1 MSETQAPKNTQASN
15 ILTRFMSSSEA
26 EVDQE
31 TRSIT
36 FPFSSTR
43 PVERY
48 AFYTD
53 DLPEGTS
60 NCFDEILSHDPAHW
74 NLERVTEGVCP
85 YLQNHDRGK
94 KLGMVKTV
102 EFDGDRALAK
112 VRLVKNAAASDH
124 LSDVLDGLGGG
135 VSFGYAVQKYR
146 VLQPAIY
153 EGEGYERR
161 LIKKAVLQGEKIVL
175 YEVSNENCPADPS
188 VGYGKSA
195 IDLRTIQIEGDP
207 HWERATPGELK
218 KSDFVGWNSSGGTSK
233 GRIETVATSGS
244 VQAVPTGPSMDG
256 TPEQPAY
263 LVNVWQEETDGW
275 KASDVKVV
283 KRASSLTEIASLK
296 KSAIGGQSFKA
307 MGTDLGSADA
317 EFDLRFLD
325 AMIPHH
331 EGAVVMANDAL
342 DKSKRP
348 EIQKL
353 AGNIVSSQE
362 ADIESMKAWKKNWYP
377 NAKAMTIPCSGQR
390 SEIGNQQTATR
401 NQAKS
406 KEKPVGKRSTKTKP
420 ETQTR
425 ELTLADYL
433 TVSSPAL
440 SDVVTGLEDTLA
452 AIDAAASSDSTIDTT
467 MLYQNAIDDMTDQL
481 YTLYAV
487 PDPDATEDA
496 TETETPMATG
506 VKTMENVQPTEQETD
521 RDRQFK
527 AMQDK
532 VQLMERRELVTRKFT
547 TLRQK
552 AEALKSAGKLTP
564 AEFNDKFSDIDG
576 AIDLYTKAADSR
588 IDGLEERLSDI
599 DKYTPAVEFG
609 SRLKNEPLE
618 VPETR
623 SEYDAELEAYRMSK
637 GKP

>member
-1 MSETQAPKNTQASN
+1 MKTRERKEQTNPVEF
-15 ILTRFMSSSEA
+15 LTRDLPQA
-26 EVDQE
+26 EVKVDKDLR
-31 TRSIT
+31 TLT

-43 PVERY
+43 AVERFVWY
-48 AFYTD
+48 D
-53 DLPEGTS
+53 DNLPEGAS
-60 NCFDEILSHDPAHW
+60 SQFSEVISHDPAHW
-74 NLERVTEGVCP
+74 RLERVTEGVCP
-85 YLQNHDRGK
+85 YLKDHSSRD
-94 KLGMVKTV
+94 KLGRVMSVTFSGDKAIATVKLRRSSEADQELLDV
-102 EFDGDRALAK
+102 EDGT
-112 VRLVKNAAASDH
+112 
-124 LSDVLDGLGGG
+124 GGAG
-135 VSFGYAVQKYR
+135 VSFGYRVYRYR
-146 VLQPAIY
+146 VLEPAAY
-153 EGEGYERR
+153 DGEGWDRK
-161 LIKKAVLQGEKIVL
+161 LTKMAVLEAIDL
-175 YEVSNENCPADPS
+175 EIYEVSSCTIPADPS
-188 VGYGKSA
+188 VGFGKSA

-218 KSDFVGWNSSGGTSK
+218 KGDFVGWNSSGGTSK

-256 TPEQPAY
+256 TTDQPAY
-263 LVNVWQEETDGW
+263 LVSVWQEEADGW

-296 KSAIGGQSFKA
+296 KSAIG
-307 MGTDLGSADA
+307 
-317 EFDLRFLD
+317 
-325 AMIPHH
+325 
-331 EGAVVMANDAL
+331 
-342 DKSKRP
+342 
-348 EIQKL
+348 
-353 AGNIVSSQE
+353 SQ
-362 ADIESMKAWKKNWYP
+362 
-377 NAKAMTIPCSGQR
+377 QH
-390 SEIGNQQTATR
+390 
-401 NQAKS
+401 KS

-496 TETETPMATG
+496 TETDTPMATG
-506 VKTMENVQPTEQETD
+506 VKTMEPAQSTPQETD
-521 RDRQFK
+521 RDLQFK
-527 AMQDK
+527 AMQEELQTMK
-532 VQLMERRELVTRKFT
+532 RRDLVTRKFT

-552 AEALKSAGKLTP
+552 AEALRSAGKLTP

-588 IDGLEERLSDI
+588 IDGLEERLNDI

-637 GKP
+637 GKS